1 MFVYKCN
8 KICNTWLIASVA
20 HQFSEYIW
28 HFVVGNILL
37 IEYCQTRCR
46 FYDVLADKEHV
57 PRNFVEH
64 IARREIN
71 EISWPLFAS
80 LTNRRIVQHSRQI
93 LLRFYEFFERNFLRF
108 VVLSFFTALSFY
120 ITNYKWPNSLFEFL
134 LPFFNSYQNCK
145 NCMKYIW

>member
-1 MFVYKCN
+1 MYKCD

-28 HFVVGNILL
+28 HFVVGNIVL

-93 LLRFYEFFERNFLRF
+93 LRFYEFYKRDFLWF
-108 VVLSFFTALSFY
+108 VVISFFTALSFY
-120 ITNYKWPNSLFEFL
+120 ITNYKWPNNILICYLNFCCHFL
-134 LPFFNSYQNCK
+134 TIQNYE